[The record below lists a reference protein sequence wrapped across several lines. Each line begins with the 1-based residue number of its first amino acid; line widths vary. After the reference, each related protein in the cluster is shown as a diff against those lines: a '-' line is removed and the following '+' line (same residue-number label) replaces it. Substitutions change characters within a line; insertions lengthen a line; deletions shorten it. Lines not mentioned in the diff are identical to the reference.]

1 MSSKNEAHWY
11 HPVMLCAALLVLSTP
26 AKPVAVYVSE
36 TGTLSGDGSQKK
48 PFKTLEQAQTWLK
61 SLPANRGDV
70 EIRLKGTVFVKDI
83 VDFGPEAHDLKVIGP
98 GTVDGGVEV
107 TGWKADRFNDLPCFS
122 APAPKVK
129 GYLQLFKGEN
139 RLRVTRPQLPVVD
152 YFQAADFANPADARA
167 EWNVGQDQ
175 MLLKREDLEDV
186 KKNLQDVEAV
196 FNILW
201 TTSRMPFVSYD
212 PQTQLAKFGKKSVF
226 KCSDDHKGPG
236 IYRLENVA
244 EAFGKGNFYIDKP
257 ASKIYYCPLDDSERK
272 KLPRCW
278 LSSAESLVRFKGA
291 KNVQVENVTFQGA
304 EPLLPANSSGSVQAA
319 FEVPGAVQI
328 IDSESVILNQCTVR
342 EVGGYGVQIDGKSVG
357 CKVTRSFLMFLGAGG
372 INVGNGPMN
381 CDLSD
386 NVISSGGRIH
396 PSGIGILV
404 RLSGGNVISH
414 NLIQDFYYTG
424 ISVGWDWGFADTAA
438 KNNIVEYN
446 KIALIGQGVIS
457 DMGGIYVLGK
467 QPGSVI
473 RNNWIST
480 VYARTY
486 GGWGIYLDEGSTGW
500 TVENNIALDTKTGG
514 FHIHYGGNNLIQ
526 NNIFA
531 YAKSEGQLIRQRDNQ
546 QGPITF
552 KNNLIVAR
560 EGDAPLVVP
569 NWLKRDVVM
578 SGNLYSTPPGPL
590 PFGDDG
596 TGKFVKV
603 ELDDKGNPKTG
614 EVYKFGFK
622 KIDMSSVGPRR

>member
-1 MSSKNEAHWY
+1 
-11 HPVMLCAALLVLSTP
+11 MLWAAVHLLTLPTKP
-26 AKPVAVYVSE
+26 ALVYVSE
-36 TGTLSGDGSQKK
+36 NGSAKGDGSQKK
-48 PFKTLEQAQTWLK
+48 PFNSLEQAQIWLK
-61 SLPANRGDV
+61 GLPENLRQA
-70 EIRLKGTVFVKDI
+70 EIRLTGTIFVKEA
-83 VDFGPEAHDLKVIGP
+83 VVFGPEAHDLKITGP
-98 GTVDGGVEV
+98 GTIDGGVEV
-107 TGWKADRFNDLPCFS
+107 KGWKADKFNGIACFS

-139 RLRVTRPQLPVVD
+139 RIRATRPQLPVAG
-152 YFQAADFANPADARA
+152 YFQAANFASPSDANA
-167 EWNVGQDQ
+167 EWNIGQDQ
-175 MLLKREDLEDV
+175 MLLKREDMKDV
-186 KKNLQDVEAV
+186 KKNLKDVEAV

-226 KCSDDHKGPG
+226 KCSDDHRGPG
-236 IYRLENVA
+236 IYKLENVA
-244 EAFGKGNFYIDKP
+244 EAFDKGNFYIDKSV
-257 ASKIYYCPLDDSERK
+257 SKIYYCPIDEAEGK
-272 KLPRCW
+272 KLPRFW
-278 LSSAESLVRFKGA
+278 LSSAESLVKFKGA
-291 KNVQVENVTFQGA
+291 KNVQIEKVTFQGA

-319 FEVPGAVQI
+319 FEVPGAVQV
-328 IDSESVILNQCTVR
+328 IDSENVWINNCTVR
-342 EVGGYGVQIDGKSVG
+342 AVGGYGVQIDGKSVG
-357 CKVTRSFLMFLGAGG
+357 CKVTKSRLMFLGAGG
-372 INVGNGPMN
+372 ISVGNGPMN

-386 NVISSGGRIH
+386 NIISFGGRIH

-404 RLSGGNVISH
+404 RLSGGNTISH

-438 KNNIVEYN
+438 KNNIIEYN

-531 YAKSEGQLIRQRDNQ
+531 YARTEGQLIRQRDDK

-552 KNNLIVAR
+552 KNNLIVAGN
-560 EGDAPLVVP
+560 GDAPLVVP

-578 SGNLYSTPPGPL
+578 TGNIYSTPPGPL

-603 ELDDKGNPKTG
+603 ELDDNGNPKTDA
-614 EVYKFGFK
+614 VYKLGFK